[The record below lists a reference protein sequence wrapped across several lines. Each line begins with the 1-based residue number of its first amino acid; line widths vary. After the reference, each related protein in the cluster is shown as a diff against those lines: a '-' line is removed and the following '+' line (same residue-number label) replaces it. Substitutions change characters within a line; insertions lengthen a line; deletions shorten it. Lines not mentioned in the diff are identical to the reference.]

1 MEDGIERNLSSLIN
15 KEEPPLEDKYLYL
28 CIPTESCLSD
38 LKITFDRDKAI
49 KFLKEKTHRVE
60 IYKKNEENLYVT
72 SYSSLLIDN

>member
-15 KEEPPLEDKYLYL
+15 KEEPQHEDKYLYL

-38 LKITFDRDKAI
+38 LKITFDRIKAI

-60 IYKKNEENLYVT
+60 IYKKSEENLYVP